1 MDVATEGACMALV
14 FSYRIMNARPVDHNR
29 IQSFF
34 ERLHWEKVDQMTY
47 RYPRQSGSRKVSKTP
62 PSELWMRQTIPA
74 LMLFLAYAEKRD
86 LHVSKCI
93 LEGDASTGIV
103 SEQPRKSSK
112 RMSEM
117 PLAKTECRSF
127 GEKVLRQWLDSVSGA
142 VVY

>member
-47 RYPRQSGSRKVSKTP
+47 RYPRQGVSRKVSKTH

-74 LMLFLAYAEKRD
+74 LMLFLAYAEKRE

-103 SEQPRKSSK
+103 SEQPRKSAK

-117 PLAKTECRSF
+117 PLAKTACRSF
-127 GEKVLRQWLDSVSGA
+127 GEKVLRQWLDTVSGA